1 MQRIEPDDRLSGV
14 IIAAALEVHRT
25 VGPGFLESIYD
36 EALAI
41 ELGIRGVPFERQVPL
56 RATYKG
62 YSIGEG
68 RADYVVDGQVVV
80 ELKTVEAIVPIHV
93 AQVLSYLRASALTL
107 GLLINFNTSL
117 LRQGI
122 RRVVLSRP

>member
-1 MQRIEPDDRLSGV
+1 M
-14 IIAAALEVHRT
+14 
-25 VGPGFLESIYD
+25 
-36 EALAI
+36 
-41 ELGIRGVPFERQVPL
+41 RGVPFERQVPL
-56 RATYKG
+56 RVTYKG